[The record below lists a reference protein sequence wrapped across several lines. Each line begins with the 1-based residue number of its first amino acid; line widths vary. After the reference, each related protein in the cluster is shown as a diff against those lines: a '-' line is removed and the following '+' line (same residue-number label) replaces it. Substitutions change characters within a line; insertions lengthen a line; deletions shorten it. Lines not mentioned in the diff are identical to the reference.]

1 MDKFLSEAR
10 IKKPEGPTIDCQ
22 KPEDER
28 SAVQAFLLASCF
40 WLLAS
45 DASIP
50 QV

>member
-22 KPEDER
+22 KQEADELH
-28 SAVQAFLLASCF
+28 QWIFF

-45 DASIP
+45 
-50 QV
+50 